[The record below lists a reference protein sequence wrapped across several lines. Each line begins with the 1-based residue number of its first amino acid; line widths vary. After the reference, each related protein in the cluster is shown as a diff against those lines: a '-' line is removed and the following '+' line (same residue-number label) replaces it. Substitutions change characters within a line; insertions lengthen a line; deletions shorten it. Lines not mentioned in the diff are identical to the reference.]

1 MRSVYKV
8 LAYVLAAEVVI
19 QAMAMVYAVAGQG
32 KWVMEGGVLDKAVV
46 ESREFVFPEVLGYA
60 IHGINGAIVI
70 PAARVGPARLL
81 LLREG
86 SRRREMGRPGGPV
99 GSPAG
104 HPRHRRPLDSVP
116 GCVARPQRAAAVRRR
131 NL

>member
-1 MRSVYKV
+1 MRTVYKV
-8 LAYVLAAEVVI
+8 LAYIVAAEVVI

-70 PAARVGPARLL
+70 PLLVLTRLEASPIVVGLAFAISGVAGVASTLVFGRIAAEYALG
-81 LLREG
+81 
-86 SRRREMGRPGGPV
+86 
-99 GSPAG
+99 
-104 HPRHRRPLDSVP
+104 
-116 GCVARPQRAAAVRRR
+116 
-131 NL
+131 